1 MIFMKT
7 LKEFSA
13 AEKSVDSEILLM
25 QKFVDPDNLY
35 DYDEETGRKK
45 IKPVTEF

>member
-1 MIFMKT
+1 MKT
-7 LKEFSA
+7 LKEFAA
-13 AEKSVDSEILLM
+13 AEKTVESEILLM

-35 DYDEETGRKK
+35 SYDEETGRRK